1 LAAILLLSLAST
13 ATAQEETT
21 VRIGNAPSI
30 ASGALLIAI
39 ERGYFREAGIKV
51 VIEPLDT
58 ASNAITLLARTS
70 SR

>member
-1 LAAILLLSLAST
+1 LAAILLLSLAPT

-30 ASGALLIAI
+30 ASGALLMAI

-58 ASNAITLLARTS
+58 ASNAIALLARTS